1 MNECSF
7 CKKDV
12 LSYLKYNG
20 NNHKQYC
27 SLKCMENE
35 KTLFKINNN
44 KKNLDVPLIITKRK
58 CKNKTKFQNK
68 MRKLWSD
75 HVFWTRLFIK
85 SASFDSPD
93 LSLTE
98 NRLLR
103 NQEDIGK
110 LFGKYY
116 GEKIE
121 VKLTNLLK
129 EHIIGAGKIVIA
141 VKNKT
146 SEEDTKLL
154 IKEWYDNAEHISKFL
169 FNLNKENW
177 TLKILNDA
185 MKKHLD
191 DTLSEAG
198 HALNNEFDKDIE
210 DFDNIYNHILNLSDV
225 LSLGIIKQFE
235 RKFQ

>member
-1 MNECSF
+1 MNECSV
-7 CKKDV
+7 CKREV

-20 NNHKQYC
+20 KDHKTYC
-27 SLKCMENE
+27 SFSCMENE
-35 KTLFKINNN
+35 KTLKNIYNNQ
-44 KKNLDVPLIITKRK
+44 KNLDVPLIITKRK
-58 CKNKTKFQNK
+58 CKNKTNFQNK

-85 SASFDSPD
+85 SAAFDSPD

-98 NRLLR
+98 QRLLR
-103 NQEDIGK
+103 NQEHIGK

-116 GEKIE
+116 GEKIQE
-121 VKLTNLLK
+121 KLTNLLK
-129 EHIIGAGKIVIA
+129 EHIQGAGKIVIA

-146 SEEDTKLL
+146 SEEDTKIF
-154 IKEWYDNAEHISKFL
+154 IKEWYDNAANISKFL

-191 DTLSEAG
+191 DTLSEAA
-198 HALNNEFDKDIE
+198 HALNNEYDKDIE
-210 DFDNIYNHILNLSDV
+210 DFDKIYNHILKLSDV